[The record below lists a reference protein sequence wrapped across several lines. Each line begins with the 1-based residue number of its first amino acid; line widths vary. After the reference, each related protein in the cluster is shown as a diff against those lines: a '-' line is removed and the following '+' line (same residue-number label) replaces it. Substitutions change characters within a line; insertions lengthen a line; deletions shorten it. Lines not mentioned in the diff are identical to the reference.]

1 MKSIFWSCLQCP
13 FFTENVTIV
22 RRLEARFVSIFYKR
36 VNSLIIEHQEKKWF
50 MEEINSNTIYGFL
63 RRTKQN
69 LTSQSAFISTRT
81 RRLLCRACLPWERL
95 SVHGRI

>member
-1 MKSIFWSCLQCP
+1 
-13 FFTENVTIV
+13 
-22 RRLEARFVSIFYKR
+22 
-36 VNSLIIEHQEKKWF
+36 

-81 RRLLCRACLPWERL
+81 RRLLCRACLPWEGYQYMVEFNYISYGSKFKKKCVI
-95 SVHGRI
+95 SVCVLGIFFLENLKSK